1 MNDVCR
7 RLVSRA
13 RPRGVSRARLRG
25 GFSLMELILATAIL
39 AASGAALFGLIGQ
52 GSLFA
57 RRSQAR
63 AETLHLAQSALDEY
77 LAVPD
82 AIPPEGTFETHP
94 EWAYRIRQEEIDL
107 GVGDA
112 VGAGIQTAVPAT
124 EGGIGGDVSGGGG
137 GGVAAGLG
145 NGVATTSGDRVEA
158 AVGPAAVVSKLLRV
172 VIEVAPADAAGGSGS
187 ADPVCTLT
195 RWVRVAAAA
204 SGDAS
209 AGGGSSEPQGEIV
222 SEPVTTPGSDS
233 EGGSR

>member
-1 MNDVCR
+1 MNAVCR
-7 RLVSRA
+7 RPVSKTRS
-13 RPRGVSRARLRG
+13 RGISRARLRG

-112 VGAGIQTAVPAT
+112 VGAVVETAVPVT
-124 EGGIGGDVSGGGG
+124 EGGIGGDVGDGGD
-137 GGVAAGLG
+137 VAAGLG
-145 NGVATTSGDRVEA
+145 NGVAATSADRVEA
-158 AVGPAAVVSKLLRV
+158 AVGRAPAGSKLLRV
-172 VIEVAPADAAGGSGS
+172 VIEVSPADAAGVSGS

-195 RWVRVAAAA
+195 RWVRVASAAP
-204 SGDAS
+204 GDAS

-222 SEPVTTPGSDS
+222 SEPVMTPGSDS

>member
-1 MNDVCR
+1 
-7 RLVSRA
+7 
-13 RPRGVSRARLRG
+13 
-25 GFSLMELILATAIL
+25 MELILATAIL

-112 VGAGIQTAVPAT
+112 VGAVVETAVPVT
-124 EGGIGGDVSGGGG
+124 EGGIGGDVGDGGD
-137 GGVAAGLG
+137 VAAGLG
-145 NGVATTSGDRVEA
+145 NGVAATSADRVEA
-158 AVGPAAVVSKLLRV
+158 AVGRAPAGSKLLRV
-172 VIEVAPADAAGGSGS
+172 VIEVSPADAAGVSGS

-195 RWVRVAAAA
+195 RWVRVASVAP
-204 SGDAS
+204 GDAS

>member
-1 MNDVCR
+1 MNAVCR
-7 RLVSRA
+7 RPVSKTRL
-13 RPRGVSRARLRG
+13 RGISRARLRG

-112 VGAGIQTAVPAT
+112 VGAGVEAAVPVAA
-124 EGGIGGDVSGGGG
+124 EGIGGDSGDGGD
-137 GGVAAGLG
+137 VAAGLG
-145 NGVATTSGDRVEA
+145 NGVAATSADRVEA
-158 AVGPAAVVSKLLRV
+158 AVGPAPAGSKLLRV
-172 VIEVAPADAAGGSGS
+172 VIEVSPADAAGVSGS

-195 RWVRVAAAA
+195 RWVRVASAAP
-204 SGDAS
+204 GDAS

>member
-1 MNDVCR
+1 MNAVCR
-7 RLVSRA
+7 RPVSKTRS
-13 RPRGVSRARLRG
+13 RGISRARLRG

-112 VGAGIQTAVPAT
+112 VGAVVETAVPVT
-124 EGGIGGDVSGGGG
+124 EGGIGGDVGDGGD
-137 GGVAAGLG
+137 VAAGLG
-145 NGVATTSGDRVEA
+145 NGVAATSADRVEA
-158 AVGPAAVVSKLLRV
+158 AVGRAPAGSKLLRV
-172 VIEVAPADAAGGSGS
+172 VIEVSPADAAGVSGS

-195 RWVRVAAAA
+195 RWVRVASTAP
-204 SGDAS
+204 GDAS
-209 AGGGSSEPQGEIV
+209 AGDGSSEPQGEIV

>member
-1 MNDVCR
+1 MTAVCR
-7 RLVSRA
+7 RPGSKTRSR
-13 RPRGVSRARLRG
+13 GILRARLRG

-112 VGAGIQTAVPAT
+112 VGAVVETAVPVT
-124 EGGIGGDVSGGGG
+124 EGGIGGDVGDGGD
-137 GGVAAGLG
+137 VAAGLG
-145 NGVATTSGDRVEA
+145 NGVAATSADRVEA
-158 AVGPAAVVSKLLRV
+158 AVGRAPAGSKLLRV
-172 VIEVAPADAAGGSGS
+172 VIEVSPADAAGVSGS

-195 RWVRVAAAA
+195 RWVRVASAAP
-204 SGDAS
+204 GDAS

>member
-1 MNDVCR
+1 MNAVCR
-7 RLVSRA
+7 RPVSKTRL
-13 RPRGVSRARLRG
+13 RGISRARLRG

-112 VGAGIQTAVPAT
+112 VGAVVETAVPVT
-124 EGGIGGDVSGGGG
+124 EGGIGGDVGDGGD
-137 GGVAAGLG
+137 VAAGLG
-145 NGVATTSGDRVEA
+145 NGVAATSADRVEA
-158 AVGPAAVVSKLLRV
+158 AVGRAPAGSKLLRV
-172 VIEVAPADAAGGSGS
+172 VIEVSPADAAGVSGS

-195 RWVRVAAAA
+195 RWVRVASAAP
-204 SGDAS
+204 GDAS
-209 AGGGSSEPQGEIV
+209 AGDGSSEPQGEIV

>member
-1 MNDVCR
+1 MNAVCR
-7 RLVSRA
+7 RPVSKTRS
-13 RPRGVSRARLRG
+13 RGISRARLRG

-112 VGAGIQTAVPAT
+112 VGAVVETAVPVT
-124 EGGIGGDVSGGGG
+124 EGGIGGDVGDGGGCG
-137 GGVAAGLG
+137 
-145 NGVATTSGDRVEA
+145 
-158 AVGPAAVVSKLLRV
+158 
-172 VIEVAPADAAGGSGS
+172 GGSGKWRRGDVRRSGRGRRGAS
-187 ADPVCTLT
+187 AC
-195 RWVRVAAAA
+195 RVEVAA
-204 SGDAS
+204 SGDRGLPGRR
-209 AGGGSSEPQGEIV
+209 GGCFGERRPCLHVDAVGQGGV
-222 SEPVTTPGSDS
+222 RGTG
-233 EGGSR
+233 

>member
-1 MNDVCR
+1 MKDVCR

-107 GVGDA
+107 GN
-112 VGAGIQTAVPAT
+112 
-124 EGGIGGDVSGGGG
+124 
-137 GGVAAGLG
+137 GVAA
-145 NGVATTSGDRVEA
+145 TSADRVEA
-158 AVGPAAVVSKLLRV
+158 AVGPAAVGSKLLRV
-172 VIEVAPADAAGGSGS
+172 VIEVAPADAAGVSGG

-195 RWVRVAAAA
+195 RWVRLASAA
-204 SGDAS
+204 SGDTS

>member
-1 MNDVCR
+1 MTAVFR
-7 RLVSRA
+7 RPGSTTRSR
-13 RPRGVSRARLRG
+13 GILRARLRG

-112 VGAGIQTAVPAT
+112 VGAGVEAAVPVAA
-124 EGGIGGDVSGGGG
+124 EGIGGDSGDGGD
-137 GGVAAGLG
+137 VAAGLG
-145 NGVATTSGDRVEA
+145 NGVAATSADRVEA
-158 AVGPAAVVSKLLRV
+158 AVGPAPAGSKLLRV
-172 VIEVAPADAAGGSGS
+172 VIEVSPADAAGVSGS

-195 RWVRVAAAA
+195 RWVRVASAAP
-204 SGDAS
+204 GDAS

>member
-107 GVGDA
+107 GN
-112 VGAGIQTAVPAT
+112 
-124 EGGIGGDVSGGGG
+124 
-137 GGVAAGLG
+137 GVAA
-145 NGVATTSGDRVEA
+145 TSADRVEA
-158 AVGPAAVVSKLLRV
+158 AVGPAAVGSKLLRV
-172 VIEVAPADAAGGSGS
+172 VIEVAPADAAGVSGS

-195 RWVRVAAAA
+195 RWVRLASAA
-204 SGDAS
+204 SGDTS

>member
-7 RLVSRA
+7 RLTSKA
-13 RPRGVSRARLRG
+13 LARGVSRARSRG

-82 AIPPEGTFETHP
+82 SIPPEGTFETHP

-112 VGAGIQTAVPAT
+112 VGAGAETAVPVT
-124 EGGIGGDVSGGGG
+124 GWGIGGDEGDGFDE
-137 GGVAAGLG
+137 AAGLG
-145 NGVATTSGDRVEA
+145 NGVAPTSADRVEA
-158 AVGPAAVVSKLLRV
+158 AVGRTPTGSKLLRV
-172 VIEVAPADAAGGSGS
+172 MIEVSPADAGGVSGG
-187 ADPVCTLT
+187 ADAICTLT

-209 AGGGSSEPQGEIV
+209 EGGGPSEVPGEIV
-222 SEPVTTPGSDS
+222 SEAVTTPGSES

>member
-1 MNDVCR
+1 
-7 RLVSRA
+7 
-13 RPRGVSRARLRG
+13 
-25 GFSLMELILATAIL
+25 MELILATAIL

-112 VGAGIQTAVPAT
+112 VGAVVETAVPVT
-124 EGGIGGDVSGGGG
+124 EGGIGGDVGDGGD
-137 GGVAAGLG
+137 VAAGLG
-145 NGVATTSGDRVEA
+145 NGVAATSADRVEA
-158 AVGPAAVVSKLLRV
+158 AVGRAPAGSKLLRV
-172 VIEVAPADAAGGSGS
+172 VIEVSPADAAGVSGS

-195 RWVRVAAAA
+195 RWVRVASTAP
-204 SGDAS
+204 GDAS
-209 AGGGSSEPQGEIV
+209 AGDGSSEPQGEIV

>member
-107 GVGDA
+107 GN
-112 VGAGIQTAVPAT
+112 
-124 EGGIGGDVSGGGG
+124 
-137 GGVAAGLG
+137 GVAA
-145 NGVATTSGDRVEA
+145 TSADRVEA
-158 AVGPAAVVSKLLRV
+158 AVGPAAVGSKLLRV
-172 VIEVAPADAAGGSGS
+172 VIEVAPADAAGVSGG

-204 SGDAS
+204 AGDAS

>member
-1 MNDVCR
+1 MNAVCR
-7 RLVSRA
+7 RPVSKTRS
-13 RPRGVSRARLRG
+13 RGISRARLRG

-107 GVGDA
+107 GVGDT
-112 VGAGIQTAVPAT
+112 VGAVVETAVPVT
-124 EGGIGGDVSGGGG
+124 EGGIGGDVGDGGD
-137 GGVAAGLG
+137 VAAGLG
-145 NGVATTSGDRVEA
+145 NGVAATSADRVEA
-158 AVGPAAVVSKLLRV
+158 AVGRAPAGSKLLRV
-172 VIEVAPADAAGGSGS
+172 VIEVSPADAAGVSGS

-195 RWVRVAAAA
+195 RWVRVASAAP
-204 SGDAS
+204 GDAS

-222 SEPVTTPGSDS
+222 SEPVMTPGSDS
-233 EGGSR
+233 EGVSR

>member
-1 MNDVCR
+1 MNAVCR
-7 RLVSRA
+7 RPVSKTRS
-13 RPRGVSRARLRG
+13 RGISRARLRG

-112 VGAGIQTAVPAT
+112 VGAVVETAFPVT
-124 EGGIGGDVSGGGG
+124 EGGIGGDVGDGGD
-137 GGVAAGLG
+137 VAAGLG
-145 NGVATTSGDRVEA
+145 NGVAATSADRVEA
-158 AVGPAAVVSKLLRV
+158 AVGRAPAGSKLLRV
-172 VIEVAPADAAGGSGS
+172 VIEVSPADAAGVSGS

-195 RWVRVAAAA
+195 RWVRVASAAP
-204 SGDAS
+204 GDAS

-222 SEPVTTPGSDS
+222 SEPVMTPGSDS